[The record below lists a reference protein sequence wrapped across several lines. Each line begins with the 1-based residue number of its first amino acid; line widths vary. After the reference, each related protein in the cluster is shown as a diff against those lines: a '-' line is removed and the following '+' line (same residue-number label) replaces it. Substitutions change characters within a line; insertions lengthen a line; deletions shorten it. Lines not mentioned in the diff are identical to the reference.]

1 MAAVGRLPKLAAMT
15 PQNLRL
21 QDFSTE
27 PARTDSLL
35 CADQIIDLLRKYDR
49 AGPRYTSYPPA
60 TQFRAAG
67 SEDYLQALAES
78 APDAPVSVYIHIP
91 FCRSP
96 CYYCGCNKIITRNRD
111 AVRQYLNHLRK
122 EMALLRLQSTTYKR
136 PVTQL
141 HLGGGTP
148 TFLDNAELTE
158 LVHHT
163 SHYFNLVN
171 ADSRDYSIEI
181 DPRTVDRARI
191 ELIRGLG
198 FNRLSLGIQDFDPA
212 VQGAINRQQRVED
225 IRELVGHIRTR
236 GFSSLNFDLIYGL
249 PLQTPDSIQMT
260 LEKVIA
266 LSPDRI
272 SYYNYAHLPERF
284 PAQKAIRNEDLP
296 APGLKLQML
305 TLIIETLTDAGYL
318 HIGMDH
324 FVKAGDSLAVARTE
338 GRLCRNFQ
346 GYSIA
351 KAQDLIGLGVS
362 SISNVGAVFAQN
374 AVQLDHYY
382 RALDANQLPIVKGV
396 VSSREDAL
404 RRDII
409 QQLSCYR
416 TLDIGALEEQ
426 YGFQFAEHF
435 KDALPA
441 LCQFEQDG
449 LIERDGWKRLRI
461 SARGSLLLRNI
472 CMVFDAYLQNA
483 GVLKSVFSRAI

>member
-1 MAAVGRLPKLAAMT
+1 MAAVVRVPKLAAMT
-15 PQNLRL
+15 PQNLRI
-21 QDFSTE
+21 QEHSTE
-27 PARTDSLL
+27 PATAGTHL
-35 CADQIIDLLRKYDR
+35 CDNQITDLLRKYDR

-60 TQFRAAG
+60 TQFRATG
-67 SEDYLQALAES
+67 PEDYLEALAQS
-78 APDAPVSVYIHIP
+78 ASDAPVSVYIHVP

-171 ADSRDYSIEI
+171 AESRDYSIEI

-212 VQGAINRQQRVED
+212 VQAAINRVQHVED

-236 GFSSLNFDLIYGL
+236 GFGSLNFDLIYGL
-249 PLQTPDSIQMT
+249 PLQTPESIRTT
-260 LEKVIA
+260 LAQVID

-284 PAQKAIRNEDLP
+284 PAQKAIRTEDLP
-296 APGLKLQML
+296 APAVKLQML
-305 TLIIETLTDAGYL
+305 TLIIETLTNAGYL
-318 HIGMDH
+318 HLGMDH
-324 FVKAGDSLAVARTE
+324 FVKADDPLAVAQAQ
-338 GRLCRNFQ
+338 GRMCRNFQ
-346 GYSIA
+346 GYSIS

-374 AVQLDHYY
+374 AVQLDRYY
-382 RALDANQLPIVKGV
+382 HALDANQLPIEKGV
-396 VSSREDAL
+396 VTNEEDAL

-409 QQLSCYR
+409 QQLSCNR
-416 TLDIGALEEQ
+416 SLDIAELEDH
-426 YGFQFAEHF
+426 YHFKFAEHF
-435 KDALPA
+435 KEALPV
-441 LCQFEQDG
+441 LTQFEQDG
-449 LIERDGWKRLRI
+449 LIEREGWQRLHV
-461 SARGSLLLRNI
+461 SARGALLLRNI
-472 CMVFDAYLQNA
+472 CMVFDAYLQNT
-483 GVLKSVFSRAI
+483 GVLKSVFSRVI

>member
-1 MAAVGRLPKLAAMT
+1 V
-15 PQNLRL
+15 
-21 QDFSTE
+21 
-27 PARTDSLL
+27 
-35 CADQIIDLLRKYDR
+35 
-49 AGPRYTSYPPA
+49 
-60 TQFRAAG
+60 
-67 SEDYLQALAES
+67 
-78 APDAPVSVYIHIP
+78 
-91 FCRSP
+91 
-96 CYYCGCNKIITRNRD
+96 
-111 AVRQYLNHLRK
+111 
-122 EMALLRLQSTTYKR
+122 
-136 PVTQL
+136 
-141 HLGGGTP
+141 
-148 TFLDNAELTE
+148 
-158 LVHHT
+158 
-163 SHYFNLVN
+163 
-171 ADSRDYSIEI
+171 
-181 DPRTVDRARI
+181 
-191 ELIRGLG
+191 
-198 FNRLSLGIQDFDPA
+198 
-212 VQGAINRQQRVED
+212 AINRQQRVED

-249 PLQTPDSIQMT
+249 PLQTSDSTRMT

-296 APGLKLQML
+296 APAMKLQML
-305 TLIIETLTDAGYL
+305 TMIIETLTDAGYL

-324 FVKAGDSLAVARTE
+324 FVKAGDSLAIAQTE

-346 GYSIA
+346 GYSIN

-374 AVQLDHYY
+374 EVQLDQYY
-382 RALDANQLPIVKGV
+382 RKLDANQLPIVKGV
-396 VSSREDAL
+396 VSSQEDAL

-416 TLDIGALEEQ
+416 TLDIGALEQ
-426 YGFQFAEHF
+426 RYDFQFAEHF

-441 LCQFEQDG
+441 LSQFEQDG
-449 LIERDGWKRLRI
+449 LIERDGWNRLRI

>member
-1 MAAVGRLPKLAAMT
+1 MAVVGRLPKLAAMT
-15 PQNLRL
+15 PQNLRI
-21 QDFSTE
+21 QNPATE
-27 PARTDSLL
+27 PAIADPLL
-35 CADQIIDLLRKYDR
+35 RADQITDLLRKYDR

-60 TQFRAAG
+60 TQFRATG
-67 SEDYLQALAES
+67 PEDYLQALAEGT
-78 APDAPVSVYIHIP
+78 PDMPVSVYIHIP

-96 CYYCGCNKIITRNRD
+96 CYYCGCNKVITRNRD

-122 EMALLRLQSTTYKR
+122 EMALLRLQSAAYKR

-212 VQGAINRQQRVED
+212 VQTAINRQQRVED

-249 PLQTPDSIQMT
+249 PLQTLDSIRMT
-260 LEKVIA
+260 LAQVIA

-284 PAQKAIRNEDLP
+284 PAQKAIRTEDLP
-296 APGLKLQML
+296 APALKLQML
-305 TLIIETLTDAGYL
+305 AMIIETLSAAGYL
-318 HIGMDH
+318 HLGMDH
-324 FVKAGDSLAVARTE
+324 FVKAGDSLAVAQAE
-338 GRLCRNFQ
+338 GTMCRNFQ
-346 GYSIA
+346 GYSIS

-362 SISNVGAVFAQN
+362 SISNVGNVFAQN
-374 AVQLDHYY
+374 AVQLDRYY
-382 RALDANQLPIVKGV
+382 HALDANQLPIEKGV
-396 VSSREDAL
+396 VSSEEDAL

-416 TLDIGALEEQ
+416 TLDIVALEARHRIR
-426 YGFQFAEHF
+426 FPDHF
-435 KDALPA
+435 RDALPA
-441 LCQFEQDG
+441 LIQFEQDG
-449 LIERDGWKRLRI
+449 LIVREGWQRLWV
-461 SARGSLLLRNI
+461 SARGSLLLRSI
-472 CMVFDAYLQNA
+472 CMVFDAYLQNT
-483 GVLKSVFSRAI
+483 GVLKSVFSRVI

>member
-60 TQFRAAG
+60 TQFRATG

-296 APGLKLQML
+296 APGLQTTFLNPWKAGGTTFVAFLAVGVIPLLPML
-305 TLIIETLTDAGYL
+305 VPGLDPARQFLISSGLACVMFFA
-318 HIGMDH
+318 IGMLKSLV
-324 FVKAGDSLAVARTE
+324 FARPVLKAGLQTLVT
-338 GRLCRNFQ
+338 GGGGCR
-346 GYSIA
+346 S
-351 KAQDLIGLGVS
+351 GVC
-362 SISNVGAVFAQN
+362 GW
-374 AVQLDHYY
+374 Y
-382 RALDANQLPIVKGV
+382 RAAQRLRDRGALKGSAAQLP
-396 VSSREDAL
+396 
-404 RRDII
+404 
-409 QQLSCYR
+409 C
-416 TLDIGALEEQ
+416 
-426 YGFQFAEHF
+426 
-435 KDALPA
+435 
-441 LCQFEQDG
+441 
-449 LIERDGWKRLRI
+449 
-461 SARGSLLLRNI
+461 
-472 CMVFDAYLQNA
+472 
-483 GVLKSVFSRAI
+483 

>member
-21 QDFSTE
+21 QDISAE
-27 PARTDSLL
+27 PAHADSLL
-35 CADQIIDLLRKYDR
+35 CADQITDLLRKYDR

-60 TQFRAAG
+60 TQFRTTG
-67 SEDYLQALAES
+67 PEDYLQALAES

-122 EMALLRLQSTTYKR
+122 EMALLRLQSVTYKR

-212 VQGAINRQQRVED
+212 VQRAINREQRVED
-225 IRELVGHIRTR
+225 VRELVGHIRTR

-249 PLQTPDSIQMT
+249 PLQTLDSIRMT
-260 LEKVIA
+260 LDKVIA

-284 PAQKAIRNEDLP
+284 RRQ
-296 APGLKLQML
+296 
-305 TLIIETLTDAGYL
+305 
-318 HIGMDH
+318 
-324 FVKAGDSLAVARTE
+324 GDSP
-338 GRLCRNFQ
+338 
-346 GYSIA
+346 
-351 KAQDLIGLGVS
+351 VS
-362 SISNVGAVFAQN
+362 GSH
-374 AVQLDHYY
+374 QL
-382 RALDANQLPIVKGV
+382 LQLRP
-396 VSSREDAL
+396 SA
-404 RRDII
+404 
-409 QQLSCYR
+409 
-416 TLDIGALEEQ
+416 GALPET
-426 YGFQFAEHF
+426 
-435 KDALPA
+435 
-441 LCQFEQDG
+441 
-449 LIERDGWKRLRI
+449 R
-461 SARGSLLLRNI
+461 
-472 CMVFDAYLQNA
+472 
-483 GVLKSVFSRAI
+483 

>member
-1 MAAVGRLPKLAAMT
+1 
-15 PQNLRL
+15 
-21 QDFSTE
+21 
-27 PARTDSLL
+27 
-35 CADQIIDLLRKYDR
+35 
-49 AGPRYTSYPPA
+49 
-60 TQFRAAG
+60 
-67 SEDYLQALAES
+67 
-78 APDAPVSVYIHIP
+78 
-91 FCRSP
+91 
-96 CYYCGCNKIITRNRD
+96 
-111 AVRQYLNHLRK
+111 
-122 EMALLRLQSTTYKR
+122 
-136 PVTQL
+136 
-141 HLGGGTP
+141 
-148 TFLDNAELTE
+148 
-158 LVHHT
+158 
-163 SHYFNLVN
+163 
-171 ADSRDYSIEI
+171 
-181 DPRTVDRARI
+181 
-191 ELIRGLG
+191 
-198 FNRLSLGIQDFDPA
+198 
-212 VQGAINRQQRVED
+212 
-225 IRELVGHIRTR
+225 
-236 GFSSLNFDLIYGL
+236 
-249 PLQTPDSIQMT
+249 
-260 LEKVIA
+260 
-266 LSPDRI
+266 
-272 SYYNYAHLPERF
+272 
-284 PAQKAIRNEDLP
+284 
-296 APGLKLQML
+296 
-305 TLIIETLTDAGYL
+305 
-318 HIGMDH
+318 MDH

>member
-21 QDFSTE
+21 QEISSE
-27 PARTDSLL
+27 PAHADSLL
-35 CADQIIDLLRKYDR
+35 CADQITDLLRKYDR

-60 TQFRAAG
+60 TQFRTTG
-67 SEDYLQALAES
+67 PEDYLQALAES

-122 EMALLRLQSTTYKR
+122 EMALLRLQSVTYKR

-212 VQGAINRQQRVED
+212 VQRAINREQRVED
-225 IRELVGHIRTR
+225 VRELVGHIRTR

-249 PLQTPDSIQMT
+249 PLQTLDSIRMT
-260 LEKVIA
+260 LDKVIA

-305 TLIIETLTDAGYL
+305 TQIIDTLTDAGYL

-324 FVKAGDSLAVARTE
+324 FVKAGDSLAVAQAE

-362 SISNVGAVFAQN
+362 SISNVGSVFAQN
-374 AVQLDHYY
+374 AVQLDQYY

-396 VSSREDAL
+396 VSSQEDAL

-416 TLDIGALEEQ
+416 TLDIGALEAR
-426 YGFQFAEHF
+426 YHFRFADHFQ
-435 KDALPA
+435 DALPA
-441 LCQFEQDG
+441 LSQFEQDG
-449 LIERDGWKRLRI
+449 LIERDGWTRLRI

-472 CMVFDAYLQNA
+472 CMVFDAYLQNT